1 MIVAIDGV
9 TGSGKSTISKALAK
23 KVGFAYIRTGSFY
36 RALAYQAIS
45 NNIKPDD
52 EPKITKML
60 QNTKIDADFTGQH
73 VKICVNEKDVSDKLN
88 SQEISIAASVIS
100 TLKPV
105 RKYVS
110 ALQKQSAE
118 IYPNIIMEG
127 RDIGYVVFPN
137 ADLKVYIYCD
147 IDERARRRKAQF
159 EQNGE
164 IGDINKI
171 KNDILQRDYNDMNRK
186 ISPLVR
192 LPEAFYLDTTSLS
205 IEQCVDLLNEQIKN
219 AKQHKN

>member
-23 KVGFAYIRTGSFY
+23 KLGFAYIRTGSFY
-36 RALAYQAIS
+36 RALAYSAIQ
-45 NNIKPDD
+45 NKIQPGD
-52 EPKITKML
+52 EATVKRML
-60 QNTKIDADFTGQH
+60 EDIKIDADFSGHH
-73 VKICVNEKDVSDKLN
+73 VRLSVNNKDVSDKLN
-88 SQEISIAASVIS
+88 TPEVSNAASIIS

-110 ALQKQSAE
+110 TLQKQSAE

-127 RDIGYVVFPN
+127 RDIGSVVFPN
-137 ADLKVYIYCD
+137 AELKVYIDCD
-147 IDERARRRKAQF
+147 IDERAKRRKAQF

-164 IGDINKI
+164 IVDYEKI
-171 KNDILQRDYNDMNRK
+171 KKDILQRDYNDMNRK

-192 LPEAFYLDTTSLS
+192 LPEAYYLDTTN
-205 IEQCVDLLNEQIKN
+205 IPIDKCVELLEEQIK
-219 AKQHKN
+219 KCK